1 MAEQNIADVT
11 KIYGRTTVVSDLTSS
26 SATSVL
32 TTSTNQIVKVNTVMA
47 ANKTTSTVTVS
58 LLYNNSAYIAYD
70 ISIPPG
76 SSIALVGKD
85 TPIYVEE
92 SETLT
97 AVAGTATAVDLVISY
112 EVIETS

>member
-1 MAEQNIADVT
+1 MAEQNIANVT
-11 KIYGRTTVVSDLTSS
+11 TIYGRTTTVVNLS
-26 SATSVL
+26 
-32 TTSTNQIVKVNTVMA
+32 TTNSTVFTTAANQIVKVNTVMA
-47 ANKTTSTVTVS
+47 ANKTGSSVTVN
-58 LLYNNSAYIAYD
+58 LLYNNSAYIAYG

-97 AVAGTATAVDLVISY
+97 ASAGTASAIDLVISY
-112 EVIETS
+112 EVIQTS

>member
-11 KIYGRTTVVSDLTSS
+11 TIYGRTTTVSNLNTSS
-26 SATSVL
+26 TTVL
-32 TTSTNQIVKVNTVMA
+32 TTAANQIVKVNTVMA
-47 ANKTTSTVTVS
+47 SNKTSSTVTVD
-58 LLYNNSAYIAYD
+58 LLYNNSAYIAYE

-92 SETLT
+92 SETLD
-97 AVAGTATAVDLVISY
+97 ASAGTASAVDLVISY